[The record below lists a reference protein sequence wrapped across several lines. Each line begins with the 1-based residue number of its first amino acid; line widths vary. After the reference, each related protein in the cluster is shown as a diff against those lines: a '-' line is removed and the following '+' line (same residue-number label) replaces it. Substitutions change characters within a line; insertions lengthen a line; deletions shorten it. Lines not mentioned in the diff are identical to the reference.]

1 MTAFFFFFSLCH
13 LCTFQLKFNSQELH
27 GSSMF
32 SQEFTPLDVML
43 LDNAFYILA
52 SAKMVEKISNKLNLQ
67 EAFLMTEYSYLLPF

>member
-1 MTAFFFFFSLCH
+1 
-13 LCTFQLKFNSQELH
+13 
-27 GSSMF
+27 MF